1 MAQGIRFHKTG
12 GPEVLRWES
21 FPVGE
26 PGPGEVRIRHAV
38 VGLNFADTGRR
49 RSS

>member
-1 MAQGIRFHKTG
+1 MAQGIRFHETG

-26 PGPGEVRIRHAV
+26 RVPATCGSGTRWSA
-38 VGLNFADTGRR
+38 
-49 RSS
+49 